1 MPLTVARATE
11 ADYPVL
17 SELWQQLDGLHARFQ
32 PTFFRWPVKARPRG
46 HYRGDLAD
54 PHLALFLARHD
65 GQPVGTVQVRIYDT
79 SDQSMMLPRRR
90 AYVEDLV
97 VDERSRRQGVGRALM
112 EAATDWAEDRGVS
125 QIVLTVWQGNKAAQQ
140 LYQELGYRQVNW
152 VMARDLD

>member
-17 SELWQQLDGLHARFQ
+17 SEMWRQLDGLHARFQ
-32 PTFFRWPVKARPRG
+32 PAFFCWPAKPRPRG
-46 HYRGDLAD
+46 RYRGDLAD
-54 PHLALFLARHD
+54 PHAAVFLARQD

-79 SDQSMMLPRRR
+79 SDQSMMLVRRR

-97 VDERSRRQGVGRALM
+97 VDERCRRQGVGRALM
-112 EAATDWAEDRGVS
+112 EAATEWAEDRGVS
-125 QIVLTVWQGNKAAQQ
+125 QVVLTVWQGNEAAQH
-140 LYQELGYRQVNW
+140 LYRELGYREINS